1 MIERAGSLSRRRR
14 RMAYRL
20 EGTYYETCNCEVLC
34 PCSATSLVL
43 PADYDRCVV
52 VLGFGIASGEVDG
65 VGVDGCAAAMVVDA
79 PKQMTDGGWR
89 VGLFVDGGTDEQRE
103 RLVSVFT
110 GSQGGPAA
118 AFGPLVGEMLGVEYS
133 PIEVYDDGFTHGMRV
148 GDAIDFEVR
157 EFGGADKA
165 AAMAVTNV
173 AHPVSTTLTV
183 AQAKRGRINAF
194 GIEVDTEGKN
204 GHAAR
209 FSWHA

>member
-1 MIERAGSLSRRRR
+1 
-14 RMAYRL
+14 
-20 EGTYYETCNCEVLC
+20 
-34 PCSATSLVL
+34 
-43 PADYDRCVV
+43 
-52 VLGFGIASGEVDG
+52 
-65 VGVDGCAAAMVVDA
+65 
-79 PKQMTDGGWR
+79 
-89 VGLFVDGGTDEQRE
+89 
-103 RLVSVFT
+103 
-110 GSQGGPAA
+110 
-118 AFGPLVGEMLGVEYS
+118 MLGVEYS

-204 GHAAR
+204 GHAAH